1 MIVTR
6 HAHIYSFH
14 TSKFNFGEIFFST
27 APIAVREVQK
37 SDRSKKKLAK
47 VAEADGE
54 DEDGE
59 DIDIKDE
66 GEIGGDRCN
75 VRCEGDGE

>member
-1 MIVTR
+1 MLISTVS
-6 HAHIYSFH
+6 ILQNLILEKYF
-14 TSKFNFGEIFFST
+14 FNT